1 MEKDLLVYVLFQTD
15 LHQSKSSRVF
25 FGVYS
30 SWNNAV
36 DAAKEE
42 GLYTNDAEV
51 VVIETTLDEF
61 SEA

>member
-1 MEKDLLVYVLFQTD
+1 MEDLLVYILFQTD
-15 LHQSKSSRVF
+15 VYQTKSSRVF

-30 SWNNAV
+30 SRENAV

>member
-1 MEKDLLVYVLFQTD
+1 MYCFKRIYIKVKVRVY
-15 LHQSKSSRVF
+15 
-25 FGVYS
+25 
-30 SWNNAV
+30 NAV